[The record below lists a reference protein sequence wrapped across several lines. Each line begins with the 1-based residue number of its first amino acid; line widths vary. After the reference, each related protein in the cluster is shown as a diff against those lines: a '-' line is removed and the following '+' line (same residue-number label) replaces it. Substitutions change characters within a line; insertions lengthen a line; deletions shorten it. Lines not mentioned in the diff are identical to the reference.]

1 MIQSIVSDALY
12 PQDPEQVRG
21 AKGVVSRF
29 MPQNAYSETADQP
42 AFSVQFD
49 LEMAC
54 RRASSFRKLVR
65 ELCRLLEEL
74 GHPPAI
80 PPDWSREQV

>member
-29 MPQNAYSETADQP
+29 MP
-42 AFSVQFD
+42 
-49 LEMAC
+49 
-54 RRASSFRKLVR
+54 
-65 ELCRLLEEL
+65 
-74 GHPPAI
+74 
-80 PPDWSREQV
+80 